1 MYLRINQII
10 STNMKKP
17 LYISFLLLSCLFA
30 CCNDL
35 FAQVGA
41 IPAIQN
47 NTMMIARRTDTLIYK
62 TSAFVI
68 QPNDKLDDLLR
79 RLPGITVD
87 NQGKI
92 FAQGEKLQRLL
103 LDGEEFFS
111 DDPLSAAHVLRADKV
126 DKVMIYWR
134 WGDQAAFTGTE
145 DNIKIKTINVILKK

>member
-1 MYLRINQII
+1 
-10 STNMKKP
+10 MKKS
-17 LYISFLLLSCLFA
+17 LFMKFVLLSCLFLFS
-30 CCNDL
+30 DEL

-41 IPAIQN
+41 MPN
-47 NTMMIARRTDTLIYK
+47 NNGMISRRTDTLVYK
-62 TSAFVI
+62 TSAYVI
-68 QPNDKLDDLLR
+68 QPNDKLDDLLK

-92 FAQGEKLQRLL
+92 YAQDERLQRLL

-126 DKVMIYWR
+126 DKIMIYWR
-134 WGDQAAFTGTE
+134 WSDQAAFTGAE

>member
-1 MYLRINQII
+1 
-10 STNMKKP
+10 MKKS
-17 LYISFLLLSCLFA
+17 LFISFFLVGCLLLPGS
-30 CCNDL
+30 DL

-41 IPAIQN
+41 ERFGQPTFGQGN
-47 NTMMIARRTDTLIYK
+47 NVVIARRTDTLVYK

-87 NQGKI
+87 AQGKM
-92 FAQGEKLQRLL
+92 FAQGEKLERLL

-111 DDPLSAAHVLRADKV
+111 DDPVAAAHVLRADVV

-145 DNIKIKTINVILKK
+145 DAIKIKTINVILKK